1 MKKIVDWQN
10 HVSRETILKLEKYDQ
25 LLHKWQRAVNLVSNS
40 TLDNSWNRHF
50 VDSLQI
56 LPLLPKGKIKL
67 MDLGCG
73 AGFSGLVTAICRN
86 DMEVFLVESDSKK
99 CAFMSTVSRETNS
112 PVKLI
117 NERIEDI
124 PVQFIDIITARA
136 LASLVKL
143 FDYSYKFIGEN
154 PNLVFLFHKGEKYQ
168 QEIDEARKVYDFD
181 VDIYKSISDSRGC
194 ILKVSNVTLCE

>member
-1 MKKIVDWQN
+1 MKEIADWQN
-10 HVSRETILKLEKYDQ
+10 LVSRETIMKLEKYDQ
-25 LLHKWQRAVNLVSNS
+25 LLHKWQGAVNLVSKS

-56 LPLLPKGKIKL
+56 LPLLPEGKIKL

-73 AGFSGLVTAICRN
+73 AGFSGLVTAICRK
-86 DMEVFLVESDSKK
+86 DIDVFLVESDSKK

-124 PVQFIDIITARA
+124 SVQFIDIVTARA

-143 FDYSYKFIGEN
+143 LDYSCKFVDEN
-154 PNLVFLFHKGEKYQ
+154 PNLIFLLHKGEKYQ
-168 QEIDEARKVYDFD
+168 QEIDEARKAYDFD
-181 VDIYKSISDSRGC
+181 IDIYKSISDSRGC
-194 ILKVSNVTLCE
+194 ILRISNVTLCE

>member
-1 MKKIVDWQN
+1 MKEIADWQN

-50 VDSLQI
+50 IDSLQI

-86 DMEVFLVESDSKK
+86 DIEVSLVESDSKK

-112 PVKLI
+112 PVKLV

-124 PVQFIDIITARA
+124 PVQFIDVITARA

-143 FDYSYKFIGEN
+143 LDYSYKFVDEN
-154 PNLVFLFHKGEKYQ
+154 PDIVFLFHKGEKYQ
-168 QEIDEARKVYDFD
+168 QEIDEARKIYDFD

-194 ILKVSNVTLCE
+194 VLKISNVTLCE